1 MMRRNS
7 KATWFVAARAATLF
21 AVTVLLSGAAAAQAR
36 PDDWQ
41 FRAMIYGYL
50 PDISGSTTFPAG
62 TGSDINAD
70 ADKLVGHLKFAFMG
84 SLEAQKGR
92 WGAFTDVMYLN
103 VSGTKSGT
111 RDLTIGGGALPAGV
125 SANASLDIKGTVWTL
140 AGNYRVLATPDA
152 AFDAFAGA
160 RLLSVKENLGWA
172 FSANV
177 GSVMGPGLTGGS
189 EAKVDNWDGIVGVK
203 GRWNFGQNREWFV
216 PYYVDVG
223 TGDSNLTW
231 QGIAG
236 IGYAFKWG
244 EVVAAYRYLDYD
256 LKSGQKIES
265 LNFSGP
271 VIGVAFRW

>member
-21 AVTVLLSGAAAAQAR
+21 AGTVLLSGAAAAQAR
-36 PDDWQ
+36 ADDWQ

-50 PDISGSTTFPAG
+50 PDITGSTTFPAG
-62 TGSDINAD
+62 TGSEINAD
-70 ADKLVGHLKFAFMG
+70 ADKIVGHLKFAFMG
-84 SLEAQKGR
+84 TLEAQKGR
-92 WGAFTDVMYLN
+92 WGGFTDVMYLN
-103 VSGTKSGT
+103 VSGTTSGT

-125 SANASLDIKGTVWTL
+125 TANASLDIKGTVWTL
-140 AGNYRVLATPDA
+140 AGNYRVLTSPDV

-160 RLLSVKENLGWA
+160 RLLSVKENLGWE

-177 GSVMGPGLTGGS
+177 GSVTGPGLTGGS

-203 GRWNFGQNREWFV
+203 GRWNFGANREWFV

-223 TGDSNLTW
+223 AGDSNLTW

-244 EVVAAYRYLDYD
+244 EVVAAWRYLDYD
-256 LKSGQKIES
+256 MKSGTKIES
-265 LNFSGP
+265 LNFNGP
-271 VIGVAFRW
+271 AIGVAFRW